1 MKMQQDD
8 EDRKKEFVI
17 EGLEKKINKLET
29 SLMEKYSLL
38 HLAEG
43 SLTKA
48 RSQNEKLSKELEEA
62 WTLLERNS
70 DRFNR
75 ESEALNATIKVEV
88 EKNLKLN
95 ETIKTLQNKCF
106 SFATQCIARLKGI
119 FNSVGYVSE
128 EVNLSA
134 EDIRGALGCVE
145 KEVDVLDK
153 VITGHGDF
161 CGLVASRGM
170 VLLSSKLGVII

>member
-1 MKMQQDD
+1 
-8 EDRKKEFVI
+8 
-17 EGLEKKINKLET
+17 
-29 SLMEKYSLL
+29 
-38 HLAEG
+38 
-43 SLTKA
+43 
-48 RSQNEKLSKELEEA
+48 
-62 WTLLERNS
+62 LERNS